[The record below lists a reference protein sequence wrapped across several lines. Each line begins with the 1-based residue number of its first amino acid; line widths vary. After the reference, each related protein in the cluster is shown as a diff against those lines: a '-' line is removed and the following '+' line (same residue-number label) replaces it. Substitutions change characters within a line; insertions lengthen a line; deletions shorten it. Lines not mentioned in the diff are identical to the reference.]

1 MRTHIVPPGA
11 DGMALGRYIRR
22 AYPMCDAAML
32 RRALARRD
40 FKQDGARL
48 GERDPVR
55 AGHALSCYIA
65 DEYLLGGALEVI
77 YRGARVA
84 GVIKPA
90 GLSCQRDAQGL
101 GEDTLEARIAE
112 LFGEAYLVNRLDH
125 FTGGV
130 MPVALDAAARDALV
144 DAFERHAVDKR
155 YVCQVVGAPE
165 ARARLV
171 NYAVK
176 SADEALVRVYDAPRP
191 GALTMALEYEL
202 LGREA
207 LPGGE
212 VARLQVRLETGRTHQ
227 IRAQLSHAGLPV
239 LGDDRY
245 GDRAA
250 NRAHGAAHQRLW
262 CERVAFEDGEFAGLA
277 LEAAAPF

>member
-130 MPVALDAAARDALV
+130 MPVALDAAARDALL

>member
-1 MRTHIVPPGA
+1 MRTHQVPAGA

-40 FKQDGARL
+40 FKLDGVRL
-48 GERDPVR
+48 GERDAVR
-55 AGHALSCYIA
+55 AGGELSCYIA
-65 DEYLLGGALEVI
+65 DEYLLGGPLEVV

-84 GVIKPA
+84 GVVKPA

-101 GEDTLEARIAE
+101 GEDTLEARISE

-130 MPVALDAAARDALV
+130 MPVALDAAARDAML
-144 DAFERHAVDKR
+144 AEFRRHAVDKR
-155 YVCQVVGAPE
+155 YVCQVVGEPAL
-165 ARARLV
+165 RARLV

-176 SADEALVRVYDAPRP
+176 SADEAIVRVYDAPRP

-202 LGREA
+202 IGREVLA
-207 LPGGE
+207 GGE
-212 VARLQVRLETGRTHQ
+212 VARLRVKLETGRTHQ

-250 NRAHGAAHQRLW
+250 NRAHGATHQRLW
-262 CERVAFEDGEFAGLA
+262 CERVAFEGCEFAGLV
-277 LEAAAPF
+277 LEAPAPF

>member
-1 MRTHIVPPGA
+1 MRTHIAPPGA
-11 DGMALGRYIRR
+11 DGMELGRYLRR
-22 AYPMCDAAML
+22 AYPMCDAEML
-32 RRALARRD
+32 RRALRRRD
-40 FKQDGARL
+40 VKQDGARL
-48 GERDPVR
+48 GERDAVR
-55 AGHALSCYIA
+55 AGSEIRVYIA
-65 DEYLLGGALEVI
+65 DEYLMGAPLKVV
-77 YRGARVA
+77 YSDGRAA
-84 GVIKPA
+84 GVVKPA
-90 GLSCQRDAQGL
+90 GLSCQRDAQGM

-125 FTGGV
+125 YTGGI
-130 MPVALDAAARDALV
+130 MPIALDAGARDAMR

-155 YVCQVVGAPE
+155 YVCQVLGRPK

-176 SADEALVRVYDAPRP
+176 SAEEARVRVYDAPRP

-212 VARLQVRLETGRTHQ
+212 VARLRVRLETGRTHQ

-262 CERVAFEDGEFAGLA
+262 CERVAFEYGEFKGLE